1 MNIFRLLEVASLRL
15 KTNDALFH
23 EQADTVLGILRS
35 AGVLPHKRSSLNG
48 SLHKLV
54 AAMIVQAYDD
64 NTTIDVA
71 VRRAG
76 TFHHY
81 GYSRVNWTGS
91 DVILDVAAAPPLN
104 QASEFSNTTSYSLGL
119 GLRLNEATSASL
131 TYSWEKGTNPG
142 GASTSPFTM
151 SNGSETLSLGCNIK
165 LG

>member
-1 MNIFRLLEVASLRL
+1 MNVFRLLELSSERL

-54 AAMIVQAYDD
+54 SAMIVQAYED

-76 TFHHY
+76 SWHYY
-81 GYSRVNWTGS
+81 GYSTKIVSYLDAAVEQGLLISQTGK
-91 DVILDVAAAPPLN
+91 A
-104 QASEFSNTTSYSLGL
+104 
-119 GLRLNEATSASL
+119 
-131 TYSWEKGTNPG
+131 KG
-142 GASTSPFTM
+142 A
-151 SNGSETLSLGCNIK
+151 LSLGDI
-165 LG
+165 LEAYLAEAQLSLA

>member
-1 MNIFRLLEVASLRL
+1 MNVFRLLEFAADRL

-35 AGVLPHKRSSLNG
+35 AGVLPHKRLSLNG

-71 VRRAG
+71 VLRAG

-81 GYSRVNWTGS
+81 GYSTKIIEYLDAAVEQCLLVSQTGKAKGALALGE
-91 DVILDVAAAPPLN
+91 IIEAYLD
-104 QASEFSNTTSYSLGL
+104 ETH
-119 GLRLNEATSASL
+119 L
-131 TYSWEKGTNPG
+131 TL
-142 GASTSPFTM
+142 A
-151 SNGSETLSLGCNIK
+151 
-165 LG
+165 

>member
-1 MNIFRLLEVASLRL
+1 MNVFRLLEFAADRL

-54 AAMIVQAYDD
+54 AAMVVEAYET

-76 TFHHY
+76 TWHRY
-81 GYSRVNWTGS
+81 GYSTVIISYLDAAVEQDLLVSQTGKAKGAL
-91 DVILDVAAAPPLN
+91 VLGEIIETYLD
-104 QASEFSNTTSYSLGL
+104 QTQ
-119 GLRLNEATSASL
+119 L
-131 TYSWEKGTNPG
+131 TL
-142 GASTSPFTM
+142 A
-151 SNGSETLSLGCNIK
+151 
-165 LG
+165 

>member
-1 MNIFRLLEVASLRL
+1 MNVFRLLEIASDRL
-15 KTNDALFH
+15 TTNDALFH

-81 GYSRVNWTGS
+81 GYSTKIVEYLDAAVEQGLLISQTGK
-91 DVILDVAAAPPLN
+91 A
-104 QASEFSNTTSYSLGL
+104 
-119 GLRLNEATSASL
+119 
-131 TYSWEKGTNPG
+131 KG
-142 GASTSPFTM
+142 A
-151 SNGSETLSLGCNIK
+151 LSLADI
-165 LG
+165 LEAYLAEAQLTLV

>member
-1 MNIFRLLEVASLRL
+1 MNVFRLLELASERL

-35 AGVLPHKRSSLNG
+35 AGVLPHRRSSLNG

-64 NTTIDVA
+64 NTTLDVA

-81 GYSRVNWTGS
+81 GYSTKIIEYLDAAVEQGLLVSQTGK
-91 DVILDVAAAPPLN
+91 A
-104 QASEFSNTTSYSLGL
+104 
-119 GLRLNEATSASL
+119 
-131 TYSWEKGTNPG
+131 KG
-142 GASTSPFTM
+142 A
-151 SNGSETLSLGCNIK
+151 LSLADI
-165 LG
+165 LEAYLAEAQLTLV

>member
-23 EQADTVLGILRS
+23 EQSDTVLGILRS
-35 AGVLPHKRSSLNG
+35 ASVLPHRRSSLNG

-54 AAMIVQAYDD
+54 AAMIVQAYGD

-81 GYSRVNWTGS
+81 GYSTKIVEYLDAAVEQGLLISQTGK
-91 DVILDVAAAPPLN
+91 A
-104 QASEFSNTTSYSLGL
+104 
-119 GLRLNEATSASL
+119 
-131 TYSWEKGTNPG
+131 KG
-142 GASTSPFTM
+142 A
-151 SNGSETLSLGCNIK
+151 LSLGDI
-165 LG
+165 LEAYLDEAQLALV

>member
-1 MNIFRLLEVASLRL
+1 MNVFRLLELSSERL

-54 AAMIVQAYDD
+54 SAMIVQAYDT

-76 TFHHY
+76 SWHYY
-81 GYSRVNWTGS
+81 GYSTKVVSYLDAAVEQGLLQSQTGKAKGALALG
-91 DVILDVAAAPPLN
+91 VILKAYLA
-104 QASEFSNTTSYSLGL
+104 
-119 GLRLNEATSASL
+119 EAQ
-131 TYSWEKGTNPG
+131 
-142 GASTSPFTM
+142 
-151 SNGSETLSLGCNIK
+151 LSLA
-165 LG
+165 